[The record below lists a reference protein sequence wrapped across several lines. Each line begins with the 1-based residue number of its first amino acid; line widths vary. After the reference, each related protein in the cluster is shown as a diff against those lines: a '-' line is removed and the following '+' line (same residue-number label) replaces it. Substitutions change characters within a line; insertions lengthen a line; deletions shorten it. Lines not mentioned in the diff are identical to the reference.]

1 MTTVT
6 IQVPD
11 SLDLTAQRVQIG
23 DSVEFIDKIN
33 TTQQN
38 LELFSQQLTT
48 FSSDLQQA
56 VVVIDGIAAGSA
68 QAAADNVQTIL
79 QNLVDQSTSLKDLAD
94 TARNSAQQYAS
105 DAQTEANRI
114 AGLAATF
121 NLPIE
126 PALANGVLVQKP
138 DASGLEYKLFDW
150 SALPGKP
157 NEIVTVTSDQTIT
170 AGYSKYFIAGD
181 HTITLPAAP
190 ESSAGDQ
197 IRLTKSISAKPIVQ
211 AADGEQITMNNQSDQ
226 SLVFDMNAELIL
238 IFDNGWNV

>member
-68 QAAADNVQTIL
+68 QAAADNIQTIL
-79 QNLVDQSTSLKDLAD
+79 QSLVDQSTSLKDLAD
-94 TARNSAQQYAS
+94 TAKDSAQQYAS
-105 DAQTEANRI
+105 DAQTEANRA

-121 NLPIE
+121 NLPVE

-170 AGYSKYFIAGD
+170 AGYSKYFISGD
-181 HTITLPAAP
+181 HTITLPAAS

-197 IRLTKSISAKPIVQ
+197 IRLTKSISAQPVIR

-226 SLVFDMNAELIL
+226 SLVFDMDAELIL
-238 IFDNGWNV
+238 IFDNGWRV